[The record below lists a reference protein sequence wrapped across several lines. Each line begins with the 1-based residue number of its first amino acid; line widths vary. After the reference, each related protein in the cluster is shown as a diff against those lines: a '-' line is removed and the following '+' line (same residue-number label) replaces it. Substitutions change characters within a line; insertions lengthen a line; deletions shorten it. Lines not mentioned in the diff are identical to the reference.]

1 MPLTGIV
8 LHPGDPTIWCGNE
21 SYVSQEIYVTTE
33 AEDKIDVVSKWIDYH
48 YTTEGLRY
56 KYYGIEGESYT
67 LDSSGEVTYTDAVL
81 NDPNGPVSYTHL
93 DVYKRQVLLFQN
105 LLRKASSRI
114 PYGKLQFFLTVTRIK
129 GLYGNGDCQGGA
141 CLRMLNTV
149 LHKGKQR
156 HRNAVHARTFAAQ
169 LEFQVDFVSQA
180 VAELHIVLYR
190 FQLIPNRDKGFC
202 IRKSMRDV
210 LGSA

>member
-1 MPLTGIV
+1 MV
-8 LHPGDPTIWCGNE
+8 WLHGGAFSGGSSIE
-21 SYVSQEIYVTTE
+21 QVAY
-33 AEDKIDVVSKWIDYH
+33 
-48 YTTEGLRY
+48 
-56 KYYGIEGESYT
+56 EGENLCKHGQIVFVSINHR
-67 LDSSGEVTYTDAVL
+67 L
-81 NDPNGPVSYTHL
+81 NAVSYTHL
-93 DVYKRQVLLFQN
+93 YVYKR
-105 LLRKASSRI
+105 
-114 PYGKLQFFLTVTRIK
+114 
-129 GLYGNGDCQGGA
+129 QGGA

-210 LGSA
+210 LGKRVNQQLRFIVFLEVY